1 MIVIIRG
8 APLADA
14 SLQQE
19 AVSVWRRCAEAGEG
33 ARLVRCPVLPDLRA
47 GAGLTLVIGLDTAA
61 LALAAPATLLD
72 GMSTVSGS
80 LGTETEI

>member
-19 AVSVWRRCAEAGEG
+19 AVSVWRRCAGAGEA
-33 ARLVRCPVLPDLRA
+33 ARLLRCPVLPDLRA

-61 LALAAPATLLD
+61 LAAPATLLD

>member
-1 MIVIIRG
+1 M
-8 APLADA
+8 L
-14 SLQQE
+14 
-19 AVSVWRRCAEAGEG
+19 
-33 ARLVRCPVLPDLRA
+33 RCPVLPDLRA

>member
-1 MIVIIRG
+1 M
-8 APLADA
+8 
-14 SLQQE
+14 
-19 AVSVWRRCAEAGEG
+19 WRRSAGAGEG

-61 LALAAPATLLD
+61 LAAPATLLD

>member
-1 MIVIIRG
+1 M
-8 APLADA
+8 
-14 SLQQE
+14 
-19 AVSVWRRCAEAGEG
+19 WRRSAGGGEG

-61 LALAAPATLLD
+61 LAAPATLLD